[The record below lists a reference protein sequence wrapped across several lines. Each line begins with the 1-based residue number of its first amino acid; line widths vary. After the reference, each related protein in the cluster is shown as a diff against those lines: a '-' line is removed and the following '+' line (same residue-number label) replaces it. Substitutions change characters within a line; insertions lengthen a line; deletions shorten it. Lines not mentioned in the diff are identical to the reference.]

1 MTSKSTPKG
10 AIPNQVFVGCPWLG
24 ARPKYDEAI
33 AELRK
38 KFPLSFV
45 IVGRY
50 DGQDAEDLLQV
61 IKERMDSSSYAIFDA
76 TGGNANVSLEY
87 GYAEAQGL
95 RRAIYLSTHK
105 ASFKNSKDKPIIADL
120 AGKKHNQYKQ
130 VATLRNLLAAFAKE
144 HDYTKRFESFLTSAF
159 KKASPGEKKS
169 WRAMTLKLIHLLD
182 GKREARRVD
191 IVNDLLAEKY
201 KQADIDELIAKMRSA
216 GLIRSQQGP
225 YSKVW
230 LT

>member
-1 MTSKSTPKG
+1 MPTKG
-10 AIPNQVFVGCPWLG
+10 EVPNQVFVGCPWL
-24 ARPKYDEAI
+24 AVRPKYEEAMH
-33 AELRK
+33 ELRK
-38 KFPLSFV
+38 KYPLSFV

-50 DGQDAEDLLQV
+50 DGQDAQDLLDT
-61 IKERMDSSSYAIFDA
+61 IKERIDSSTYAIFDA
-76 TGGNANVSLEY
+76 SGGNANVSLEY

-105 ASFKNSKDKPIIADL
+105 ASSKNSKDKPIIADL

-130 VATLRNLLAAFAKE
+130 ATGLRRLLSDFAKD
-144 HDYTKRFESFLTSAF
+144 HAYTKRFESFLGATS
-159 KKASPGEKKS
+159 KKKSRGEKKS
-169 WRAMTLKLIHLLD
+169 WRAMALKLVHLLD

-191 IVNDLLAEKY
+191 IVNDLATDGYGSGE
-201 KQADIDELIAKMRSA
+201 IDDLIRRMRDAK
-216 GLIRSQQGP
+216 LIRSQQGP

>member
-1 MTSKSTPKG
+1 MTGNSLTKG
-10 AIPNQVFVGCPWLG
+10 AVANQVFVGCPWLG
-24 ARPKYDEAI
+24 VRPKYDEAI
-33 AELRK
+33 TALRK
-38 KFPLSFV
+38 KYPISFV

-50 DGQDAEDLLQV
+50 DGQDAEDLLAT

-105 ASFKNSKDKPIIADL
+105 ASTSESKDKPIIADL

-130 VATLRNLLAAFAKE
+130 AGSLKKLLAEFAAE
-144 HDYTKRFESFLTSAF
+144 HDYTKRFEAFLSTAF
-159 KKASPGEKKS
+159 KKAAPGEKKS
-169 WRAMTLKLIHLLD
+169 WRAMALKLVHLLD
-182 GKREARRVD
+182 GKKAARRVD
-191 IVNDLLAEKY
+191 IVNDLLAEGY
-201 KQADIDELIAKMRSA
+201 KQPEVDELIRKMMD
-216 GLIRSQQGP
+216 GKVIRSQQGP

-230 LT
+230 IT